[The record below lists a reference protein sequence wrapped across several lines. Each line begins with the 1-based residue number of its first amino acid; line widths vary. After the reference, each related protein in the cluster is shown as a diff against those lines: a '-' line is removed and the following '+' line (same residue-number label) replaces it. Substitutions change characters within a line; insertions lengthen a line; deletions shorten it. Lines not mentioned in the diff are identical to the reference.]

1 MTDAILRGLLL
12 GLTLAALIGPVF
24 FALLQTSISKGFI
37 AGLFL
42 AIGISLSDF
51 IYILLTN
58 IFVNFLT
65 KTVSFEFYLGVL
77 GGFVLIIIGITTS
90 LKKPIEQEPNN
101 NNSIGAK
108 RSVGLILK
116 GFILNFAHP
125 GVLIFWVGVV
135 SLVDTKWGFSTHE
148 KTMMFG
154 TTILT
159 VFSTDLLK
167 SYLSQKI
174 KKWMTYGHLM
184 WMNRIMGIVLIGF
197 GIYLLIATF
206 WD

>member
-1 MTDAILRGLLL
+1 MTDAILRGLFL
-12 GLTLAALIGPVF
+12 GLTLAALVGPVF
-24 FALLQTSISKGFI
+24 FALLQTSISKGFL
-37 AGLFL
+37 AGLML

-58 IFVNFLT
+58 IFINFLT
-65 KTVSFEFYLGVL
+65 NTISFEFYLGVL
-77 GGFVLIIIGITTS
+77 GGFVLIIIGISTT
-90 LKKPIEQEPNN
+90 LKKPAIQETGNN
-101 NNSIGAK
+101 NTIGAK
-108 RSVGLILK
+108 RSVGMILK

-174 KKWMTYGHLM
+174 KKWLTYSHLM
-184 WMNRIMGIVLIGF
+184 WMNRIMGIILIGF
-197 GIYLLIATF
+197 GAYLLIATF
-206 WD
+206 WE